1 MKGLSYHTFSQEE
14 AKARSPGKGSLPAV
28 PCLSQLKRTAVG
40 WNCGSGEIPWVEA
53 WAKGGEEI
61 ERLFARPR
69 DFQPLAANWSNESS
83 VFSVWTWKREHR
95 QWVYTRVHRQWVYM
109 SMIRDKGFTCVC
121 SQTMGLY
128 TCVHRTFFHTHVST
142 DNGFTHMS
150 TQTKDLHACVHR
162 QWVYTC
168 VLIDNG
174 L

>member
-28 PCLSQLKRTAVG
+28 PCLSQPERTAAG
-40 WNCGSGEIPWVEA
+40 WNCGSGELPWVEA

-61 ERLFARPR
+61 KRLFARPR

-95 QWVYTRVHRQWVYM
+95 QWVYTHAF
-109 SMIRDKGFTCVC
+109 I
-121 SQTMGLY
+121 
-128 TCVHRTFFHTHVST
+128 
-142 DNGFTHMS
+142 DNGFTWVWSETRGSHVC
-150 TQTKDLHACVHR
+150 ARR
-162 QWVYTC
+162 QWVYTRVFIEHFFTHMCPQTMGLHTC
-168 VLIDNG
+168 VHKQRIYTHVFIDSEFTHVC